1 MKYILIWTLSLLFL
15 FSCAQKSEKQNQVKK
30 SSTSNKISE
39 HEFNVTAKFNWF
51 DIKDDKPYSLEF
63 EKESG
68 EIIHFEDFEIYNL
81 DFVVKLN
88 ESQTSLFNKG
98 WGTNLKLVG
107 KWFNITYTDK
117 KQPNKRNDTIPLYV
131 IKKVALDT
139 TVRKIDA
146 VSAQKEFSIRAKFI
160 KFSLGDAEHYTFE
173 KESGEIID
181 FAGCEIKNFSFGMEL
196 DASASNSDNQG
207 WGSNSKLQGKWFKL
221 TYFNREQ
228 HMYIDGPMATA
239 SIINK
244 AVLDEEKDEKTALLK
259 TPTSFKILEE
269 KEGDLDNDG
278 VSEKVIVYDTEKET
292 DYGQERQIYI
302 YKKNNDTWGIWKKS
316 STAILSSEQGGVMG
330 DPFDGI
336 SIEKNCIVINHF
348 GGSRQKWNYT
358 HRYRYQNGDF
368 QLIGAN
374 VFSGAP
380 CDYFET
386 FDYNL
391 SNGKIKYEKEIEDC
405 DKKTS
410 KIEKKEMIW
419 KEEALPSMDG
429 FFPGTNKMT
438 FTDYETTVYY

>member
-1 MKYILIWTLSLLFL
+1 
-15 FSCAQKSEKQNQVKK
+15 
-30 SSTSNKISE
+30 
-39 HEFNVTAKFNWF
+39 
-51 DIKDDKPYSLEF
+51 
-63 EKESG
+63 
-68 EIIHFEDFEIYNL
+68 
-81 DFVVKLN
+81 
-88 ESQTSLFNKG
+88 
-98 WGTNLKLVG
+98 
-107 KWFNITYTDK
+107 
-117 KQPNKRNDTIPLYV
+117 
-131 IKKVALDT
+131 
-139 TVRKIDA
+139 
-146 VSAQKEFSIRAKFI
+146 
-160 KFSLGDAEHYTFE
+160 
-173 KESGEIID
+173 
-181 FAGCEIKNFSFGMEL
+181 
-196 DASASNSDNQG
+196 
-207 WGSNSKLQGKWFKL
+207 
-221 TYFNREQ
+221 
-228 HMYIDGPMATA
+228 
-239 SIINK
+239 
-244 AVLDEEKDEKTALLK
+244 
-259 TPTSFKILEE
+259 
-269 KEGDLDNDG
+269 
-278 VSEKVIVYDTEKET
+278 
-292 DYGQERQIYI
+292 
-302 YKKNNDTWGIWKKS
+302 
-316 STAILSSEQGGVMG
+316 MG